1 MAQFQV
7 LNEHCRWMIGV
18 GGLRFWKDNW
28 AGEILE
34 GPQPSYVLRQCMK
47 LLGED
52 YQVRHIFRQK
62 NRVADSLAAYA
73 HAKNGRM
80 EFRTPTMLPISI

>member
-7 LNEHCRWMIGV
+7 LSEHCRWMIGV

-34 GPQPSYVLRQCMK
+34 GPQPSYVLR
-47 LLGED
+47 
-52 YQVRHIFRQK
+52 QVRHIFRQK